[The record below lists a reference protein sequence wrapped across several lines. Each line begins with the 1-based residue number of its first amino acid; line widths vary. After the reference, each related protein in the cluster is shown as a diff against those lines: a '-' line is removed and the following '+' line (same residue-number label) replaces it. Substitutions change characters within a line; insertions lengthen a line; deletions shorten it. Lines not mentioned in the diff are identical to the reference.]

1 MRITSTQVESV
12 VRLCTAQLKYSP
24 RIWLFGSRLH
34 DEARGGDFDLLLEV
48 RTKLPL
54 LEELRLQYALSQ
66 VLERKVDLLVS
77 TQGQESGPWQRLAKA
92 QGVQL
97 HDAVH

>member
-12 VRLCTAQLKYSP
+12 VRLCTAHLKYSP

>member
-1 MRITSTQVESV
+1 
-12 VRLCTAQLKYSP
+12 
-24 RIWLFGSRLH
+24 
-34 DEARGGDFDLLLEV
+34 
-48 RTKLPL
+48 L